1 MKNKFLDYVC
11 TFQTCYS
18 FHLCDPSGSELRSL
32 YLAKVFWT
40 GGEGPYKNYKAIQH
54 RLSRGGDLLK
64 CLSIG
69 FEQSK
74 Q

>member
-18 FHLCDPSGSELRSL
+18 FHLCDPSGSELRYL

-40 GGEGPYKNYKAIQH
+40 GGEVPYKNYKAM
-54 RLSRGGDLLK
+54 
-64 CLSIG
+64 
-69 FEQSK
+69 
-74 Q
+74 